1 MPTNVTAEYAAAE
14 LEYSKAGTTPEKIK
28 ALEKMLA
35 TVPKHKGTEKLQ
47 KDIKTKLAKFR
58 KQLKK
63 EAEQKKKG
71 YSLTIK
77 KEGAAQVILAGPP
90 NTGKSLLLSKL
101 TNAKPDIADYDF
113 TTTKPE
119 IGIMNYHGVKL
130 QVVEIPAI
138 IKDSSIRGQGPQY
151 FSIMRNADLILI
163 VTDMMSDI
171 SIILGEF
178 EKSDI
183 KLNKPAPG
191 IRIKKHGTGGIE
203 FIGKD
208 KIKADIK
215 QIKLILR
222 NNAIHNAI
230 VEVTKPSG
238 ISEFQ
243 DAVNE
248 SVIYLQAIIVL
259 TKTDLSG
266 SENFQKELQSKYKKF
281 EVIPAS
287 LTKEKNIDILKD
299 KIWSKLNLIRI
310 YTKEPGKKPKK
321 DEPICLKK
329 TKSTIKDMAQQVHK
343 DFIKKFKYARIWGS
357 SVKHPGS
364 QVGIDHKLHDNDI
377 VELHMK

>member
-14 LEYSKAGTTPEKIK
+14 LEYTNAKTTAEKIK
-28 ALEKMLA
+28 ALEKMLS

-47 KDIKTKLAKFR
+47 QEIKSKIAKLR
-58 KQLKK
+58 KLLKK
-63 EAEQKKKG
+63 ETEQKKRG
-71 YSLTIK
+71 FSLAIK
-77 KEGAAQVILAGPP
+77 KEGAAQVIIVGPP

-113 TTTKPE
+113 TTIKPE
-119 IGIMNYHGVKL
+119 MGVMDYYGVKL

-138 IKDSSIRGQGPQY
+138 IRDSAIKGQGPAF
-151 FSIMRNADLILI
+151 FSIIRNADLII
-163 VTDMMSDI
+163 ITTDMMSSI
-171 SIILGEF
+171 STLLKEF

-203 FIGKD
+203 FVGQNN
-208 KIKADIK
+208 IKADIK
-215 QIKLILR
+215 KIKAILR
-222 NNAIHNAI
+222 DAAVHNAV

-238 ISEFQ
+238 IPEFK

-248 SVIYLQAIIVL
+248 SLTHLKAIIVL
-259 TKTDLSG
+259 TKSDLPG
-266 SENFQKELQSKYKKF
+266 SENFLEGLQSTYKSF
-281 EVIPAS
+281 EVIPVS
-287 LTKEKNIDILKD
+287 LTEDINLGALKD
-299 KIWSKLNLIRI
+299 RIWSKLSLIRI
-310 YTKEPGKKPKK
+310 YTKEPGKKPKT

-329 TKSTIKDMAQQVHK
+329 TRNSIRDMAQHIHK

-364 QVGIDHKLHDNDI
+364 QVGIDHRLDDRDI
-377 VELHMK
+377 VELHMG